1 MRVAVLQFV
10 GIALLIVGVWLLS
23 VGAWEATGIVFALGV
38 ALLILAATAGVLAW
52 MAWRRVE

>member
-10 GIALLIVGVWLLS
+10 GIALLIVGVWFLS

-38 ALLILAATAGVLAW
+38 ALLILAVTAGVLAW